1 MPMRRPPHHH
11 NGPHHHHRGPHAGWG
26 EHDQLR
32 GRNQLYWEDSI
43 TTAHNPYED
52 VVDSPGLVH
61 AWEKH
66 HVLSWLNT
74 VGLGD
79 VIASFKSQKIKGED
93 LIKLTPKNAA
103 DHLKLKDQTTVMRV
117 LERVMPLKEEWKAAR
132 QAAGLKTGPSLF
144 ASYVPEP
151 ERPKR
156 LIAELHVLIH
166 GLTALPPGA
175 AGSYVCLELGDH
187 VAKSSFVPSA
197 AYEQMYY
204 EDRHGAMY
212 ACGGPNWPSSTASFV
227 HRPTEGGYSLWPAEE
242 AGENGAWPQTFK
254 LTIDEDIAKDKDK
267 KYGKIVVDVVAWFP
281 QVGELSL
288 GTIEVPVPKKKDA
301 SCRVKFEAPVKAELH
316 WKGFGCVGKRDED
329 AWEKEEEPVVVPPGG
344 LTQQHMPP
352 QQHGFGG
359 APWGGPMPAWGGW

>member
-1 MPMRRPPHHH
+1 LPMRRPPHHH

-187 VAKSSFVPSA
+187 VAKSSFVPRPRTSKCTMRIGTAPCTRVEGPIGQA
-197 AYEQMYY
+197 APPPSFIG
-204 EDRHGAMY
+204 RRRVAI
-212 ACGGPNWPSSTASFV
+212 ACGRRRRLGRMV
-227 HRPTEGGYSLWPAEE
+227 HGLRR
-242 AGENGAWPQTFK
+242 
-254 LTIDEDIAKDKDK
+254 
-267 KYGKIVVDVVAWFP
+267 
-281 QVGELSL
+281 LS
-288 GTIEVPVPKKKDA
+288 
-301 SCRVKFEAPVKAELH
+301 
-316 WKGFGCVGKRDED
+316 
-329 AWEKEEEPVVVPPGG
+329 
-344 LTQQHMPP
+344 
-352 QQHGFGG
+352 
-359 APWGGPMPAWGGW
+359 